1 MKKKYGVFAGMLT
14 VSFMLAACAD
24 NSSQQ
29 EAEDSGNDS
38 GGDEGSSASSEDA
51 TEISFIHWRG
61 EDEEVF
67 DDIISQFEEENP
79 DITVQMNTY
88 PSEQYQSNA
97 QQMLRDGSTGDVFTS
112 FPGSQF
118 ETINNAGFFTDLSD
132 ESFVDNFAETSL
144 EVGQS
149 GGSQLAIP
157 YQLVFNMPVYNKGM
171 FEELGIEPPTSWS
184 EYQEMAETLK
194 ENDITP
200 IAFPGADIGPN
211 QTMNSMMMNNAKNED
226 VFAQLESGEE
236 SLTNDWWVS
245 TLEDFQYFNENGY
258 FQEDALGTNQDSAM
272 QMVADEEAAMLAT
285 GSYHMA
291 SLKDLNEDLELG
303 LLPPITVP
311 EEEVEYEG
319 IHTATFMLAVNK
331 NSEKKEEAK
340 TFIEF
345 LSQPDIASQYANE
358 TGQHLTVNDVEYE
371 SEALQNTSHW
381 IDEKDTRFQPR
392 YLITEAAVED
402 AVLSSIENTLG
413 GTAPEEAADEAQQ
426 IVEEN
431 IGD

>member
-1 MKKKYGVFAGMLT
+1 MKKKLGMFAGLVLFVVLM
-14 VSFMLAACAD
+14 AACAAD
-24 NSSQQ
+24 SSQEESDSGDSNSSGS
-29 EAEDSGNDS
+29 EDS
-38 GGDEGSSASSEDA
+38 SAENQDT

-67 DDIISQFEEENP
+67 DDIIGQFEEENP
-79 DITVQMNTY
+79 GISVQMNTY

-112 FPGSQF
+112 FPGTQF

-132 ESFVDNFAETSL
+132 EEFVNNFAETSL

-149 GGSQLAIP
+149 EGSQLAVP
-157 YQLVFNMPVYNKGM
+157 YQMVFNMPVYNKGM
-171 FEELGIEPPTSWS
+171 FEELGIEVPTSWS
-184 EYQEMAETLK
+184 EYQAMAETLK

-211 QTMNSMMMNNAKNED
+211 QMMNSMMMNNAKNED
-226 VFAQLESGEE
+226 IFAQLESGEE
-236 SLTNDWWVS
+236 TLTNDWWIN
-245 TLEDFQYFNENGY
+245 TLEDFQHFNENGY
-258 FQEDALGTNQDSAM
+258 LQEDALGTNQDSAM

-291 SLKDLNEDLELG
+291 SLKELNSDLELG
-303 LLPPITVP
+303 FLPPITVS

-340 TFIEF
+340 AFIEF

-358 TGQHLTVNDVEYE
+358 TGQHLTVNDVDYE
-371 SEALQNTSHW
+371 SESLQNTSHW

-392 YLITEAAVED
+392 YLIKEAAVED
-402 AVLSSIENTLG
+402 AVLGSIENVLG
-413 GTAPEEAADEAQQ
+413 GTSPEEAADEAQQ
-426 IVEEN
+426 VVEEN
-431 IGD
+431 ID